1 MERNRKLAVEF
12 IGMFIFMFTVGMVT
26 EKAGAGTLAPFAIG
40 FVLMVMVFAGGH
52 ISGGHYNPAVST
64 AVLIRGKM
72 TSAEW
77 VGYVATQLVAAALA
91 GLLVRAIGGH
101 EPAAAVAG
109 QGKMFVVELVFTLA
123 LTYTVL
129 NVATARGT
137 EGNSFYGL
145 AIGGMVLVGAFAVGG
160 VSGGAFNPAIAFG
173 ASVTGLF
180 KWSNIWVYWI
190 AELVGGAAG
199 ALAFLFVQ
207 PEEKAT
213 GDFQAGATPSG
224 EHQPG
229 TPP

>member
-1 MERNRKLAVEF
+1 LDRNRKLVVEF
-12 IGMFIFMFTVGMVT
+12 IGMFIFMFTVGMAT
-26 EKAGAGTLAPFAIG
+26 EKTGAGNLAPFAIG

-72 TSAEW
+72 TPNEW
-77 VGYVATQLVAAALA
+77 VAYVVTQLIAAVLA
-91 GLLVRAIGGH
+91 ALLVRAVGGH
-101 EPAAAVAG
+101 ETAAAVAG
-109 QGKMFVVELVFTLA
+109 NGKMFVVELVFTIA

-145 AIGGMVLVGAFAVGG
+145 AIGGAVLVGAFAVGG
-160 VSGGAFNPAIAFG
+160 VSGGAFNPAIALG

-180 KWSNIWVYWI
+180 KWSNYWVYLL
-190 AELVGGAAG
+190 AELLGAVGG

-207 PEEKAT
+207 PEEKVT
-213 GDFQAGATPSG
+213 GDLEAGSTGP
-224 EHQPG
+224 
-229 TPP
+229 T